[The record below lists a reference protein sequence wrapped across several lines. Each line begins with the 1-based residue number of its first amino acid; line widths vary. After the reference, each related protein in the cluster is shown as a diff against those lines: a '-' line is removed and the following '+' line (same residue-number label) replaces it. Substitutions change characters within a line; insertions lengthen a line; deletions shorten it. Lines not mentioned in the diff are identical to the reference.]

1 MKTHSITRRLVVM
14 VLLVELIA
22 AVCVTGAA
30 LVYEHHT
37 HFRAFDIML
46 RGRADSLLGAVQ
58 DADDAQ
64 DNVMLDG
71 TEVNISPRD
80 LYQVKDSAGRIIG
93 RSQNLNG
100 IGELTSRDRSVIFEM
115 PLRGRTYRVIHI
127 DGLRI
132 VDPGDKSG
140 GIKRYISIYYGSPV
154 GRAWEAVF
162 SAVTFYAISSL
173 LVLAITGVLMSWLLS
188 RSLAPLRELAG
199 AASSVS
205 ATSWSFHPP
214 AAARET
220 RELAPLIST
229 IETVL
234 QRLERSF
241 EVQKRFVGD
250 AAHELKTA
258 VAVVKSSLQL
268 LGMKQRTAS
277 EYQAGLERSLNDCQR
292 MEAIVNQ
299 MLMLARIEEEKPDET
314 RAVISNVS
322 DVILKVFYDLAPVAS
337 SRNVRLQHDS
347 KGPVLC
353 ALDADQCDL
362 LCSNLIMNALQ
373 HSVEESVVTVDI
385 HCNRHFAELKFID
398 QGEGIDPRD
407 MSRIFERFW
416 RGDPSRSRNTGGT
429 GLGLSICKAIVEQNR
444 GHIEISSQ
452 LNGGTTVIV
461 RLPLVEQYGSR
472 VDKA

>member
-1 MKTHSITRRLVVM
+1 MKSHSITRRLVVM

-132 VDPGDKSG
+132 VDPGDKGG
-140 GIKRYISIYYGSPV
+140 GIKRHISIYYGSPV

-173 LVLAITGVLMSWLLS
+173 LVLAITGVLMSWLL
-188 RSLAPLRELAG
+188 
-199 AASSVS
+199 
-205 ATSWSFHPP
+205 
-214 AAARET
+214 
-220 RELAPLIST
+220 
-229 IETVL
+229 
-234 QRLERSF
+234 
-241 EVQKRFVGD
+241 
-250 AAHELKTA
+250 
-258 VAVVKSSLQL
+258 
-268 LGMKQRTAS
+268 
-277 EYQAGLERSLNDCQR
+277 
-292 MEAIVNQ
+292 
-299 MLMLARIEEEKPDET
+299 
-314 RAVISNVS
+314 
-322 DVILKVFYDLAPVAS
+322 
-337 SRNVRLQHDS
+337 
-347 KGPVLC
+347 
-353 ALDADQCDL
+353 
-362 LCSNLIMNALQ
+362 
-373 HSVEESVVTVDI
+373 
-385 HCNRHFAELKFID
+385 
-398 QGEGIDPRD
+398 
-407 MSRIFERFW
+407 
-416 RGDPSRSRNTGGT
+416 
-429 GLGLSICKAIVEQNR
+429 
-444 GHIEISSQ
+444 
-452 LNGGTTVIV
+452 
-461 RLPLVEQYGSR
+461 
-472 VDKA
+472 